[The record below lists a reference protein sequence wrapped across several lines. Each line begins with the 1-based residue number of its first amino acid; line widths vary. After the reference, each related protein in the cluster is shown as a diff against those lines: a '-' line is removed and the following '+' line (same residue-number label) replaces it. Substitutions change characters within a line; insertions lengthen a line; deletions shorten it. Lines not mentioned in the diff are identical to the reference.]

1 LNLLVLTTVG
11 IAEED
16 VGEDVEEDVK
26 EDAKEDAKE
35 DVVEETIGVMIRA
48 ALVMKAMTYFL
59 YYFFS
64 PYYNLA
70 SIKSL

>member
-1 LNLLVLTTVG
+1 V
-11 IAEED
+11 IEKEDAEESA
-16 VGEDVEEDVK
+16 EEDVK
-26 EDAKEDAKE
+26 EDAKDVVE

-48 ALVMKAMTYFL
+48 TLVMKAMTYFL

>member
-1 LNLLVLTTVG
+1 MTAG

-16 VGEDVEEDVK
+16 VEEIAE
-26 EDAKEDAKE
+26 EDAKDVVEDVAE
-35 DVVEETIGVMIRA
+35 DVVEETIGVVISA
-48 ALVMKAMTYFL
+48 ILVMKAMTYFL

-70 SIKSL
+70 SIKAR